1 MNSVEVEN
9 RLPEMYAAG
18 DQLGGAWNTALV
30 CQPNLSHLGK
40 PLREIRQDLGGY
52 LAVPAPG
59 AQNARKG
66 YRHERF
72 WDHLLEN
79 LKRQALLEFHPS
91 RTEDGADG
99 FCRSALSS
107 DHFA

>member
-1 MNSVEVEN
+1 LNSVEVKD
-9 RLPEMYAAG
+9 RLSQMYAAG
-18 DQLGGAWNTALV
+18 DDLGGARRTALA
-30 CQPNLSHLGK
+30 CQPNLSNLGE

-59 AQNARKG
+59 TQNAREG

-72 WDHLLEN
+72 WEHLLEN

>member
-1 MNSVEVEN
+1 V
-9 RLPEMYAAG
+9 
-18 DQLGGAWNTALV
+18 LV
-30 CQPNLSHLGK
+30 CQPNLSHLGE
-40 PLREIRQDLGGY
+40 PLREIRQDFGGY

-59 AQNARKG
+59 TQNAREG
-66 YRHERF
+66 YRLERF
-72 WDHLLEN
+72 WEHLLEN

>member
-1 MNSVEVEN
+1 
-9 RLPEMYAAG
+9 MYAAG
-18 DQLGGAWNTALV
+18 DDLGRARSTVFV
-30 CQPNLSHLGK
+30 CQPNLSHLSK
-40 PLREIRQDLGGY
+40 PLREIRQDFGCY

-59 AQNARKG
+59 TQNAREG

-72 WDHLLEN
+72 WEHLLEN

>member
-1 MNSVEVEN
+1 MNSVEVKD
-9 RLPEMYAAG
+9 RLPEMYPAG
-18 DQLGGAWNTALV
+18 DDLGGAGSTVLA
-30 CQPNLSHLGK
+30 CQPNLSHLGE
-40 PLREIRQDLGGY
+40 PLREIREDLCGY

-59 AQNARKG
+59 TQNAREG
-66 YRHERF
+66 YRLERF
-72 WDHLLEN
+72 LEHLLEN